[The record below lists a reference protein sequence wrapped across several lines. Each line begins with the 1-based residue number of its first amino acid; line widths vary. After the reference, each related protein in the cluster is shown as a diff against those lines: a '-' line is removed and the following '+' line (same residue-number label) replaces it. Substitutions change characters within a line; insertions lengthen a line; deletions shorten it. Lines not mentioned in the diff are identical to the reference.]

1 MRFDLGPMRWRLT
14 RRYALISSL
23 VLLVFCCGVYLQV
36 ADSRSRLM
44 RLQLEQMAS
53 ASVSQMPLFLHELA
67 EFSVDSPQALRN
79 ELAEIGTLD
88 TQSINLEDKLIVWF
102 GPELAELS
110 RYGNYEPQ
118 GGALIPASRRH
129 HAQFIPLA
137 NGLAYWKPVFVRR
150 SAKEAAQ
157 LRGYVSIALSS
168 SSAKAELQRLRYGLL
183 AGGLLALVTAL
194 MLSQWMVG
202 SSIEPVRQQLER
214 LVRFTA
220 DASHELRHPLTAIR
234 AVIGS
239 IWQRG
244 LLAEGAPELSA
255 KIGLVDRATDQMA
268 SLLDDLLLLAR
279 LDQSLPDHSSWIR
292 FDLVELVDDVLDLHR
307 EKARMRSIEFAADL
321 LRPLPIRGC
330 PERLRQLMNNVI
342 SNALRFSPEAGQ
354 VRVDLVRQ
362 GSWIQLSIEDDG
374 PGIPVEQRELV
385 FERFWRAD
393 QARSGR
399 NVGLGLAL
407 ARAIADSHGGRLEAQ
422 VGHHGGC
429 RMVLSLPAC

>member
-67 EFSVDSPQALRN
+67 EFAVDSPQALRN

-129 HAQFIPLA
+129 HAQLIPLA
-137 NGLAYWKPVFVRR
+137 NGLAYWKPVFVRH
-150 SAKEAAQ
+150 SAREAAQ

-168 SSAKAELQRLRYGLL
+168 SSANAELQRLRYGLL
-183 AGGLLALVTAL
+183 AGGLLAWVTAL

-244 LLAEGAPELSA
+244 LLAEGASELSE
-255 KIGLVDRATDQMA
+255 KIGLVDRAIDQMA
-268 SLLDDLLLLAR
+268 TLLDDLLLLAR
-279 LDQSLPDHSSWIR
+279 LDRSLPDHSSWIR

-362 GSWIQLSIEDDG
+362 GSWI
-374 PGIPVEQRELV
+374 
-385 FERFWRAD
+385 
-393 QARSGR
+393 
-399 NVGLGLAL
+399 
-407 ARAIADSHGGRLEAQ
+407 
-422 VGHHGGC
+422 
-429 RMVLSLPAC
+429 